1 MQQEPDKYSWMDSV
15 LGTGPAKPKQAQ
27 QPEPTDKFGWMDQI
41 LQSAAGPQAQ
51 PADVT
56 AVSPPPVELPP
67 MPVTGPQLAFP
78 PPESAVE
85 AGEGP
90 TQTREFFGTLGGII
104 KHPFET
110 AASLI
115 STPFKQAYT
124 AMTGEW
130 DPNMG
135 VMRAQRAFMRSEG
148 KLTPELE
155 AHFQKLEDYDESRR
169 GLMALAASAAI
180 GDVAPALAVPA

>member
-15 LGTGPAKPKQAQ
+15 LGTTPAKPKQAQ

-41 LQSAAGPQAQ
+41 LQSAAGPERA

-67 MPVTGPQLAFP
+67 MPVTGPQLEFP
-78 PPESAVE
+78 PPSTAVE

-90 TQTREFFGTLGGII
+90 SAMRDLQGTLLNIA
-104 KHPFET
+104 KHPVRSLE
-110 AASLI
+110 SLI
-115 STPFKQAYT
+115 TTPFKQGYSV
-124 AMTGEW
+124 GESMRDNEEAW

-135 VMRAQRAFMRSEG
+135 VM
-148 KLTPELE
+148 
-155 AHFQKLEDYDESRR
+155 
-169 GLMALAASAAI
+169 
-180 GDVAPALAVPA
+180 